1 MMRCKQCGK
10 ALNPVSALM
19 GPICGECARKN
30 YREAIGLGRKEKGT
44 MEVKAVG
51 PGELVEELERL
62 VEQRRRDKYSLQVKL
77 DVVEFAFDEQAALT
91 LDLDPEMSRIEQAER
106 YLREGVLRPAGF
118 VEDDGTV
125 HQVLEWDSTPV
136 AYSGFMGCVTH
147 SVAVTDRGTF
157 EVGRYPAMN
166 IETVSKVWQWF
177 IHRKVQRD
185 EEDR

>member
-1 MMRCKQCGK
+1 MRVKVVDGET
-10 ALNPVSALM
+10 LVSERKRLLDQQ
-19 GPICGECARKN
+19 GE
-30 YREAIGLGRKEKGT
+30 
-44 MEVKAVG
+44 
-51 PGELVEELERL
+51 
-62 VEQRRRDKYSLQVKL
+62 DKYSVQVGL
-77 DVVEFAFDEQAALT
+77 REVEFAFDEREAAT
-91 LDLDPEMSRIEQAER
+91 LEVDPEMSSIEKAEA
-106 YLREGVLRPAGF
+106 YLRQGILRPAGF
-118 VEDDGTV
+118 VEYDGTV

-166 IETVSKVWQWF
+166 IETLSKVWQWF